1 MDYKRELNGIT
12 AAPNCTEEYLD
23 LIYDISVDYDGCNT
37 VESLKEL
44 IDEMVDL
51 TKKAKQC
58 LKQGKIK
65 VDKEADL
72 RSWRLAEKQS
82 KQFDKQMEKLYA
94 EYPKYTNDIV
104 ENILKNFD
112 DIDNVEL
119 GDKNK
124 FNLENKV

>member
-1 MDYKRELNGIT
+1 MDYKWKLNGIT
-12 AAPNCTEEYLD
+12 ATPNCTEEYLD

-72 RSWRLAEKQS
+72 RSWKLAEKQS
-82 KQFDKQMEKLYA
+82 KQFDKQMENLYA

>member
-1 MDYKRELNGIT
+1 MDCKWELNGIT
-12 AAPNCTEEYLD
+12 ATPNCTEEYLD

-65 VDKEADL
+65 ADKEADL

-82 KQFDKQMEKLYA
+82 QQGE
-94 EYPKYTNDIV
+94 
-104 ENILKNFD
+104 
-112 DIDNVEL
+112 
-119 GDKNK
+119 
-124 FNLENKV
+124 

>member
-1 MDYKRELNGIT
+1 MDYKWELYGIT
-12 AAPNCTEEYLD
+12 ATPNCTEEYLD

-72 RSWRLAEKQS
+72 KSWRLAEKQS
-82 KQFDKQMEKLYA
+82 KQFDKQMENLYA

-124 FNLENKV
+124 FNLEDNV